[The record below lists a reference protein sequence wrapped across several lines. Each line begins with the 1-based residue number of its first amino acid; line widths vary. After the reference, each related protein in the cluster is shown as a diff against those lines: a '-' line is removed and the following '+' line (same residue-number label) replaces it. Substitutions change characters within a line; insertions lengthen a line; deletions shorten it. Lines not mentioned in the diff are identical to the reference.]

1 MVGVHGE
8 DWNTGRRLLAWVACA
23 LVACW
28 SAAAL
33 TRPACGAPELVLGQQ
48 AASVPAERK
57 APKVAILPVTG
68 GIDDVTLWSLERRL
82 RAAQE
87 AGADAVVLELDTPG
101 GEVGAMLDICLRIKS
116 DAPANTVAWVRPK
129 AFSAGTFIALSCRE
143 LIVAPGAVFG
153 DAAPI
158 AAVPGMGVVPL
169 PAAER
174 AKQESP
180 LLDELDAAAAR
191 RGEDPRLLEAFVAV
205 ERELWLVERTSDGA
219 RRFADRADLEFLGID
234 PTQLPAKPTDSAG
247 APPRT
252 PAELPFSSDDRG
264 AWTLVEVVD
273 QSNRLLVVQSDE
285 AMRWGLAAAVVKDD
299 SELQAFFLADALVR
313 YPEHWS
319 EAIVRFLVSWPV
331 RILLIG
337 VFIVALIFEALHP
350 GIGLAGGIAACAL
363 LLLVGAPGL
372 LGLAEW
378 WEILLVLAG
387 IALIGVEI
395 LLMPGTI
402 VVGLAGALCV
412 LVGLIASFTGT
423 DPTSA
428 TERSALL
435 TASTTTIA
443 GIVLGAILTWFASRW
458 FRETWVFKRA
468 VLSASVADPHSPPPR
483 GEPAL
488 PSAGKRGVADSDLRP
503 SGRARFGDD
512 VFDAQS
518 TGAYIHRGDVVVVV
532 GRSGSTLVVESEE
545 SQGATRI

>member
-1 MVGVHGE
+1 MVGVHGK
-8 DWNTGRRLLAWVACA
+8 DWNTGRRLLAWVACT

-28 SAAAL
+28 GAAGL
-33 TRPACGAPELVLGQQ
+33 TRPACGAPALVPGQQ

-57 APKVAILPVTG
+57 APKVAVLPVTG

-82 RAAQE
+82 RAARE

-219 RRFADRADLEFLGID
+219 RRFADRADLEFVGID
-234 PTQLPAKPTDSAG
+234 PTQFPAKPTEGAG
-247 APPRT
+247 SPPRT
-252 PAELPFSSDDRG
+252 PAELPFTADERG

-285 AMRWGLAAAVVKDD
+285 AMRWGLAAAVVKD
-299 SELQAFFLADALVR
+299 
-313 YPEHWS
+313 
-319 EAIVRFLVSWPV
+319 
-331 RILLIG
+331 
-337 VFIVALIFEALHP
+337 
-350 GIGLAGGIAACAL
+350 
-363 LLLVGAPGL
+363 
-372 LGLAEW
+372 
-378 WEILLVLAG
+378 
-387 IALIGVEI
+387 
-395 LLMPGTI
+395 
-402 VVGLAGALCV
+402 
-412 LVGLIASFTGT
+412 
-423 DPTSA
+423 
-428 TERSALL
+428 ER
-435 TASTTTIA
+435 
-443 GIVLGAILTWFASRW
+443 
-458 FRETWVFKRA
+458 
-468 VLSASVADPHSPPPR
+468 
-483 GEPAL
+483 
-488 PSAGKRGVADSDLRP
+488 
-503 SGRARFGDD
+503 
-512 VFDAQS
+512 
-518 TGAYIHRGDVVVVV
+518 
-532 GRSGSTLVVESEE
+532 
-545 SQGATRI
+545 